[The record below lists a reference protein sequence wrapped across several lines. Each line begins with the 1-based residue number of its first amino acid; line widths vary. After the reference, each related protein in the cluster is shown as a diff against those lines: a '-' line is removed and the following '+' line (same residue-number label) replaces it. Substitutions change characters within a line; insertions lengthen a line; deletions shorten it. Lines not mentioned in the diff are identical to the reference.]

1 MPAGCGR
8 EQITM
13 ARTLAA
19 LPAGSRIT
27 DYISLGVVAKFFPVE
42 KIHEVLEQTRRASVR
57 ERDLPAHVVVY
68 YVIALALYMRSSY
81 REVLRC
87 LLEGVQWLLD
97 PSVAV
102 KVAGKSGI
110 SQARSR
116 LGSEPLRKL
125 YEAIVEPI
133 ATKRTKG
140 AWYRQW
146 RLISLD
152 GSTLDTADTVENEK
166 AFGRPGA
173 SRGSSAFPKIRF
185 VALLENGTHVLW
197 AARMSK
203 YRTAE
208 TTLAQQVLPALR
220 PGMLCLAD
228 RFFPGYKLWRM
239 AARTR
244 ADLLW
249 RIRQNARLDI
259 DRRLPDGSYLSRIY
273 LSTSDRRNQR
283 KGIVVRVID
292 YRLKDV
298 KDAEAIYRLIT
309 TILDPTLAPAQELA
323 ALYHERWEVG
333 VSSQGHIVQSV
344 QDRPRPKDS
353 GLVAGEASWRAS
365 KTTEPSDNILGK
377 ECAQR
382 TRLQR
387 TVNADVASLHESPVA
402 ETVYNVRKQQGLAET
417 SPTRRL
423 SPAGYQRRHGVKE
436 DVETGETLGAW
447 RRKLVEEMTAITVS
461 GKCSHRHQGGGSGRS
476 TVDGRAAKRAR
487 REGPGPVSTPL
498 TKVRQG

>member
-1 MPAGCGR
+1 MLAGCGR
-8 EQITM
+8 EEITM

-42 KIHEVLEQTRRASVR
+42 KIHEVLEQTKRASVR

-323 ALYHERWEVG
+323 ALYHERWEVETALDELKTHLRG
-333 VSSQGHIVQSV
+333 AQIVL
-344 QDRPRPKDS
+344 R
-353 GLVAGEASWRAS
+353 S
-365 KTTEPSDNILGK
+365 KTPELVQQEFWGLLMAHYAIRGLMHEAALKADEDPDRLCFLHSVRVVQRRMARHVAIPPSA
-377 ECAQR
+377 E
-382 TRLQR
+382 
-387 TVNADVASLHESPVA
+387 ESPA
-402 ETVYNVRKQQGLAET
+402 
-417 SPTRRL
+417 
-423 SPAGYQRRHGVKE
+423 
-436 DVETGETLGAW
+436 
-447 RRKLVEEMTAITVS
+447 
-461 GKCSHRHQGGGSGRS
+461 
-476 TVDGRAAKRAR
+476 
-487 REGPGPVSTPL
+487 
-498 TKVRQG
+498 